1 MGAALR
7 DLARGSAR
15 LCVRL
20 CAALRARLARRLCAR
35 GSARLYARGG
45 AVYVWLWG
53 ACVWMQAGGGCGKPP
68 KSKHSDFLKR
78 FAPRLKIFR
87 IE

>member
-35 GSARLYARGG
+35 LCAALCARRRG
-45 AVYVWLWG
+45 V
-53 ACVWMQAGGGCGKPP
+53 CVVVGCVRMDAGGRGV
-68 KSKHSDFLKR
+68 R
-78 FAPRLKIFR
+78 ERRLR
-87 IE
+87 